1 MSSLREAAKG
11 VVTTGGGVYNIG
23 FNDRDETQFDAY
35 NIKELEELWKDFC
48 KENDFKENSVDLFI
62 CYLMWREHKWNY

>member
-23 FNDRDETQFDAY
+23 STTETKLSLTHT
-35 NIKELEELWKDFC
+35 ILKSWKNC
-48 KENDFKENSVDLFI
+48 GRISAKRMASRRI
-62 CYLMWREHKWNY
+62 ASIMWREHKWNY